1 VDGRH
6 STNSQGE
13 VRSPL
18 RYWIIASLL
27 LLAGVVGMSILS
39 GRLSPL
45 KLRSARP
52 LHLFVACGKTG
63 RLPYSSSN
71 MALLGLHSRLRHL
84 DQFLQ

>member
-1 VDGRH
+1 MDGKH
-6 STNSQGE
+6 PTNSQGE
-13 VRSPL
+13 LRSSL
-18 RYWIIASLL
+18 RCWIVAGLL
-27 LLAGVVGMSILS
+27 LLVGVAGMSILG

-63 RLPYSSSN
+63 RLPYRSSN
-71 MALLGLHSRLRHL
+71 MALFGLHSRLRHL